1 MFHTGDMDLSRPL
14 ATLLSAADA
23 GALTVLARTEGALP
37 GRRVAELAGA
47 NHTST
52 LRALN
57 GLVSEGVVLVEPA
70 GRANLYRLNRSHVL
84 APLILAG
91 VDATA
96 AVQRRLTAQIN
107 DWVIPCLHAALYG
120 SLARGEAGP
129 QSDIDV
135 LVVRP
140 EGLSAADEEIWDT
153 QLAQTEAMMHA
164 LTGNDLSWLDTTAT
178 DLRRAEAADEP
189 IFRSW
194 RDDAILLT
202 GLPLSQL
209 LRGTGTTHEG
219 R

>member
-1 MFHTGDMDLSRPL
+1 MDLSRPL

-23 GALTVLARTEGALP
+23 GALTVLAGTEGALT

-57 GLVSEGVVLVEPA
+57 RLVTEGVVLVEPA
-70 GRANLYRLNRSHVL
+70 GRANLYRLNRSHAL
-84 APLILAG
+84 APLILAA
-91 VDATA
+91 VNVTA
-96 AVQRRLTAQIN
+96 DIQRRLTDQIN
-107 DWVIPCLHAALYG
+107 DWAIPCVHAALYR

-140 EGLSAADEEIWDT
+140 EGLSAADEETWHG
-153 QLAQTEAMMHA
+153 QLAETEAMMHA
-164 LTGNDLSWLDTTAT
+164 FTGNDLSWLNTTVT
-178 DLRRAEAADEP
+178 DLRQAEATDEP
-189 IFRSW
+189 IFRLR

-202 GLPLSQL
+202 GLPLPQL
-209 LRGTGTTHEG
+209 PEPEERP
-219 R
+219 

>member
-1 MFHTGDMDLSRPL
+1 MDLSRPL

-57 GLVSEGVVLVEPA
+57 GLVTEGVVLVEPA
-70 GRANLYRLNRSHVL
+70 GRANLYRLNRSHAL
-84 APLILAG
+84 APLILAA
-91 VDATA
+91 VNITA
-96 AVQRRLTAQIN
+96 DIQRRLTEQIN
-107 DWVIPCLHAALYG
+107 DWAIPCLHAALYG

-140 EGLSAADEEIWDT
+140 EELSAADEEAWDA
-153 QLAQTEAMMHA
+153 QLAETEAMVHA
-164 LTGNDLSWLDTTAT
+164 LTGNDLAWLDTTVP

-202 GLPLSQL
+202 GQPLPQL
-209 LRGTGTTHEG
+209 LEPEEHP
-219 R
+219 

>member
-1 MFHTGDMDLSRPL
+1 MDLSRPL

>member
-1 MFHTGDMDLSRPL
+1 MDLSRPL

-57 GLVSEGVVLVEPA
+57 GLVTEGVVLVEPA
-70 GRANLYRLNRSHVL
+70 GRANLYRLNRSHAL
-84 APLILAG
+84 APLILAA
-91 VDATA
+91 VNVTA
-96 AVQRRLTAQIN
+96 DIQRRLTAQIN
-107 DWVIPCLHAALYG
+107 DWAIPCLHASLYG

-140 EGLSAADEEIWDT
+140 EGLSVPDEETWDT
-153 QLAQTEAMMHA
+153 QLAETEATMHA
-164 LTGNDLSWLDTTAT
+164 FTGNDLSWLDTTVP
-178 DLRRAEAADEP
+178 DLRRTEAADEP
-189 IFRSW
+189 ILRSW

-202 GLPLSQL
+202 GQPLPHL
-209 LRGTGTTHEG
+209 LEPEEHP
-219 R
+219 

>member
-1 MFHTGDMDLSRPL
+1 MFHTGGMDLSRPL

-23 GALTVLARTEGALP
+23 GALTVLVRTEGALP
-37 GRRVAELAGA
+37 GRRVAELAGT

-57 GLVSEGVVLVEPA
+57 GLVAEGVVLVEPA

-84 APLILAG
+84 APLILAA

-96 AVQRRLTAQIN
+96 AVQRSLTASIN
-107 DWVIPCLHAALYG
+107 GWAIPGLHAALYG

-129 QSDIDV
+129 RSDIDV
-135 LVVRP
+135 HIVRP
-140 EGLSAADEEIWDT
+140 EGLSAADEETWDV
-153 QLAQTEAMMHA
+153 QLAETEAVMHA
-164 LTGNDLSWLDTTAT
+164 LTGNDLSWLDTTVT

-209 LRGTGTTHEG
+209 LRGTGTTAGG